1 MTAVDRLSRRIAAIV
16 GGHGFVTLSVG
27 DAREILAQ
35 AIEAQ
40 RAETENT
47 GSVHES
53 AVPTGCAPEQSCEGI
68 VRKAVGK

>member
-47 GSVHES
+47 GSVHDGPVAES
-53 AVPTGCAPEQSCEGI
+53 DAPKPSQSEG
-68 VRKAVGK
+68 A